1 MKMLTCRE
9 AEKMVMPY
17 IEDRLSEEELEAFLR
32 HVNSCRGCRE
42 ELEIYY
48 TVLHG
53 LRQLDDETGDY
64 DMNQALEESLDLSWL
79 RVRAGRLRKIIC
91 YAVDTLG
98 ATGVLTVLVMQIR
111 MWLQAGI

>member
-1 MKMLTCRE
+1 MLTCRE

-17 IEDRLSEEELEAFLR
+17 IEDRLSDEEMEEFLR
-32 HVNSCRGCRE
+32 HIHSCKECRE

-53 LRQLDDETGDY
+53 LRQLDDDTGDY
-64 DMNQALEESLDLSWL
+64 DADQALEESLDLSWL

-98 ATGVLTVLVMQIR
+98 TTGILTVLVMQLR
-111 MWLQAGI
+111 MWLQNGIW